1 MTDDILARD
10 PSMPKVI
17 YQAIVDARAAMEVP
31 TLIGDRIFYRGVVYH
46 KDDPRCAGLDPVV
59 ARPLGLS
66 A

>member
-1 MTDDILARD
+1 
-10 PSMPKVI
+10 MPKVI